1 MSETWGKGAKNNT
14 IGWGQGACN
23 NTVGWGQTQKDSSV
37 AQSWSGDT
45 DISGCSGGSSDL
57 TQRIYNIDVTKD
69 PTQTEYPIRFE
80 FYYNQ
85 TQNSNENITIDW
97 GDGTIEL
104 VNVGNGN
111 DQHIG
116 HTYTDVN
123 TSLYTV
129 KVGKK
134 DEASKIK
141 KWGFYPYQKD
151 AAGVSIKPGYMA
163 CGFVQWGD
171 GLLDN
176 FNGNSYM
183 PYCQWIET
191 DYPKFLAG
199 KPTSLLHSFYQNTE
213 NISYPSLPTLD
224 VSNVTN
230 FTSMFYA
237 NRNFIT
243 SGSVSGVID
252 VSSWDTSSVTT
263 LSSIFMFVDKPSLTE
278 IKVSKFNTSSV
289 LLMLNMFYS
298 VKASTIDCETKVIAA
313 ADSPTGSS
321 YTAWDVTSVTTF
333 RSAFGY
339 ASNFNADLS
348 TWNVSSNC
356 LSIYNMFLYA
366 TIFNRDISGW
376 DTSNCGIGNYLTGF
390 RGVFIGATAFN
401 QNLSSWVISADW
413 NTSGTGS
420 QNADMIGCFSNSG
433 MNTENYTDTLVGWA
447 VQVYKNQAPFNVN
460 ASSQINM
467 TFDNARTSDNAS
479 GQTYLIKYGAD
490 WTNTGWANSGAAL
503 TFLTTATASEGAG
516 WTYSD

>member
-1 MSETWGKGAKNNT
+1 MSDWGKGAKNNT
-14 IGWGQGACN
+14 IGFGSAACTTTNNWGKS
-23 NTVGWGQTQKDSSV
+23 QKDSSV
-37 AQSWSGDT
+37 AASWSGDT

-69 PTQTEYPIRFE
+69 PKQTDYPYRFE
-80 FYYNQ
+80 FYFNA
-85 TQNSNENITIDW
+85 TQNTNENITIDW

-111 DQHIG
+111 NQHIG

-123 TSLYTV
+123 KSLYTV

-134 DEASKIK
+134 DEATNLKI
-141 KWGFYPYQKD
+141 WGFYPYQTN
-151 AAGVSIKPGYMA
+151 AAGDSIKPGYMV
-163 CGFVQWGD
+163 CEFVQWGD
-171 GLLDN
+171 GLLN
-176 FNGNSYM
+176 SLGGNSFM

-191 DYPKFLAG
+191 DKPKFLASR
-199 KPTSLLHSFYQNTE
+199 PTTFVSAFYQNTE

-224 VSNVTN
+224 ISNATN
-230 FTSMFYA
+230 LTSMFYA

-243 SGSVSGVID
+243 AGSVSGVID
-252 VSSWDTSSVTT
+252 VSSWDTSNVTI
-263 LSSIFMFVDKPSLTE
+263 SSNLFMFVDKAGLTE
-278 IKVSKFNTSSV
+278 IKVSKFNTSS
-289 LLMLNMFYS
+289 LLKMLNMFYG
-298 VKASTIDCETKVIAA
+298 VKASILDCATKVISA

-321 YTAWDVTSVTTF
+321 YTAWDVTSVTNF
-333 RSAFGY
+333 RSSFYGC
-339 ASNFNADLS
+339 SNFNADLS

-356 LSIYNMFLYA
+356 ISIYNMFSYA
-366 TIFNRDISGW
+366 TKFNRDISGW
-376 DTSNCGIGNYLTGF
+376 DTSNCGLGSYLTGF
-390 RGVFIGATAFN
+390 TGVFLYATAFN
-401 QNLSSWVISADW
+401 QNLSAWVISPDW
-413 NTSGTGS
+413 NTSGTGNE
-420 QNADMIGCFSNSG
+420 NANMVGCFSNSG
-433 MNTENYTDTLVGWA
+433 MSTENYTDTLVGWA

-460 ASSQINM
+460 ASSQLNM